1 MLGAANVVYVNVV
14 FSNVVF
20 FVNNNVNAVARVVDR
35 VVESL
40 VDCVEDRVE
49 DNVSFVLV
57 VMKSSKG
64 SNSPS
69 LDNWF
74 KVFVSNDKIGES
86 VALIV
91 INIVGLTSEIIVG
104 VCNVVDKFVFTSCV

>member
-1 MLGAANVVYVNVV
+1 MFGSANVV
-14 FSNVVF
+14 FSNVAF
-20 FVNNNVNAVARVVDR
+20 ADVAFSKVVDRGADRVVDSIVDS
-35 VVESL
+35 VVESV
-40 VDCVEDRVE
+40 VDRLD

-104 VCNVVDKFVFTSCV
+104 VCDVVDKFVFTSCV